1 MAHNHQDGHSHSHS
15 ANETRLGIAT
25 VLTGG
30 FMLAE
35 LVGGI
40 LAGSLALLADAGHMG
55 IDFASLLLAFVA
67 FRIARR
73 PANARWTYGYDRFQI
88 LVAFANGVVLFFV
101 AGWIIWEAGVR
112 LLEPAP
118 VAGALMLWVAFGGLA
133 VNILAFFVLHGGDQE
148 NVNMRGALLH
158 VMGDLLGSVGAIAAA
173 LVIIYTGW
181 TPIDP
186 ILSVFVSVIILG
198 GAWRLVRDSGRI
210 LLEGAPRGL
219 DSSAIAP
226 ALKAAVPSIKDV
238 HHVHVWSIT
247 ERMRAITLHA
257 CVQDG
262 TEAPTAIREI
272 KAVLAREFNLNHAT
286 VEIEYGECSDQ
297 EKECGHDHG
306 HVRTHGHGHA
316 HEPGLD
322 RDHAHDHLHDH
333 DHRRLS
339 PRPA

>member
-1 MAHNHQDGHSHSHS
+1 MAHDHSHHDHAQH

-30 FMLAE
+30 YMIAE
-35 LVGGI
+35 LIGGL

-67 FRIARR
+67 FRVARR

-118 VAGALMLWVAFGGLA
+118 VAGPLMLWVAFGGLA
-133 VNILAFFVLHGGDQE
+133 VNIAAFFVLHGGDRE

-181 TPIDP
+181 TPVDP
-186 ILSVFVSVIILG
+186 LLSVFVSVIILG
-198 GAWRLVRDSGRI
+198 SAWRLVRDSGRI
-210 LLEGAPRGL
+210 LLEGAPAGL
-219 DSSAIAP
+219 DSSAIGP
-226 ALKAAVPSIKDV
+226 AVKAGVLGVRDV

-247 ERMRAITLHA
+247 ERMRAVTLHA
-257 CVQDG
+257 CMEDG
-262 TEAPTAIREI
+262 ADAPAATRQI
-272 KAVLAREFNLNHAT
+272 KEVLAKEFGLNHAT
-286 VEIEYGECSDQ
+286 VEIEYGECSDGDTA
-297 EKECGHDHG
+297 CGHDHG
-306 HVRTHGHGHA
+306 HAEKQSDAHAHAHQHGHK
-316 HEPGLD
+316 
-322 RDHAHDHLHDH
+322 HDH
-333 DHRRLS
+333 DHS
-339 PRPA
+339 HMMPRPA